1 MEISGLEAARQKLV
15 EEYEW
20 ALEDQ
25 DRADKQ
31 AKEKYAD
38 EVVPSKF
45 SYLGLITEDEK
56 EREASKKKL
65 KQYNDQIA
73 KAEKRMLE
81 LDKQSRTTVGHMG
94 PYQEST
100 QTLIE
105 QEKQKIE
112 LLIKERQ
119 ELVENSNLIESD
131 VQLYDKQL
139 ATQRLINREEVK
151 RKNKGANNWL
161 DMIGSGIKTTIT
173 RMFDYS
179 GVYRILNKLTQT
191 LQKVISLSKELDTAT
206 FNIQVVTGQTR
217 EETSGLITE
226 YRKLG
231 DELGATTIQIA
242 NAANEWLN

>member
-1 MEISGLEAARQKLV
+1 
-15 EEYEW
+15 
-20 ALEDQ
+20 
-25 DRADKQ
+25 
-31 AKEKYAD
+31 
-38 EVVPSKF
+38 
-45 SYLGLITEDEK
+45 
-56 EREASKKKL
+56 
-65 KQYNDQIA
+65 
-73 KAEKRMLE
+73 
-81 LDKQSRTTVGHMG
+81 MG

-105 QEKQKIE
+105 QKKQKIA

-119 ELVENSNLIESD
+119 ELIENSDLIESE
-131 VQLYDKQL
+131 VQSYDKQL

-151 RKNKGANNWL
+151 RKHKGANNWL
-161 DMIGSGIKTTIT
+161 DMTGSGIKTTIT
-173 RMFDYS
+173 RMFDYN
-179 GVYRILNKLTQT
+179 GVYRILNKITQT